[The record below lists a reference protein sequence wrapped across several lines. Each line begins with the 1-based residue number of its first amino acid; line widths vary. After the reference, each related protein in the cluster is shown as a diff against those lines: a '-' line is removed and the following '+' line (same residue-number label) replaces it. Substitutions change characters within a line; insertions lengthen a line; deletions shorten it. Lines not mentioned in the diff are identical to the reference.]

1 MIKLFKNLKVHFF
14 IMPFSTHMDLDFCI
28 FLAICQKSKK
38 SNTYISGERRAERW
52 PNRQKTDVLLNH
64 HTTGRSNKPSRP
76 WFFLKRLSSDCLFT
90 MPAPL
95 ILGRIPKCFDTA
107 VWTDLSFWVLV
118 LNPTSHMSRLC
129 YAIQKLFFICYLGN
143 SWPNLFH

>member
-1 MIKLFKNLKVHFF
+1 MIKLFKKPESLFLLCLFQQIWTLIFVYFWPYAKSRKNLIHIYQVRDGQRDDRTDKKQTFYWTTTLQADPINQVDHDFF
-14 IMPFSTHMDLDFCI
+14 W
-28 FLAICQKSKK
+28 
-38 SNTYISGERRAERW
+38 R
-52 PNRQKTDVLLNH
+52 
-64 HTTGRSNKPSRP
+64 
-76 WFFLKRLSSDCLFT
+76 DCLQIASSLL
-90 MPAPL
+90 PAPL

-129 YAIQKLFFICYLGN
+129 YAIQKLFFICYLGD